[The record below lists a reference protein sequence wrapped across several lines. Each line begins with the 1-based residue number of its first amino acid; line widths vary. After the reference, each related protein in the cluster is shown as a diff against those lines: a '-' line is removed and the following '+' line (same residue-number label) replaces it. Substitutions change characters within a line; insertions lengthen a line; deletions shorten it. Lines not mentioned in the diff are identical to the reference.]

1 MLIPLIQNIEG
12 TPGEPSVGGTGKM
25 LMMGIG

>member
-1 MLIPLIQNIEG
+1 MLILLMNIESE
-12 TPGEPSVGGTGKM
+12 PGEPSVGGTGKM